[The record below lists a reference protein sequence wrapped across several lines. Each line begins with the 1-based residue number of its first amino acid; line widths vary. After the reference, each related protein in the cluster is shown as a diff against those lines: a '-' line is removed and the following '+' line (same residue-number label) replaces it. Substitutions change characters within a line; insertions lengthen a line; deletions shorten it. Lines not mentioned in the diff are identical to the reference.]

1 MQAVKKNKSSA
12 QSNSGRNSVT
22 LYYNKN
28 GRQSRISKS
37 PSGPTLS
44 EAQETELEANPKKN
58 MAPENTQPSIRES
71 PATAKQD
78 DVLY

>member
-1 MQAVKKNKSSA
+1 M
-12 QSNSGRNSVT
+12 
-22 LYYNKN
+22 
-28 GRQSRISKS
+28 ISKS

-71 PATAKQD
+71 PATAKNDEEKVTSFTAKQD
-78 DVLY
+78 TLY